1 MTLRQDGLAQAGW
14 RTESVIQGE
23 FRVSS
28 DEGVIMS
35 TVLGSCV
42 SVALFDPAVQIGGM
56 NHYLLPENLSGQTGD
71 VKYGALAIELLIN
84 ALLKAGAAR
93 ANMRAKLFG
102 GARIVASL
110 GDIGARNAEFA
121 RNYMRREG
129 FRISAEDL
137 GGVHA
142 RRLQFHPV
150 TGSARVFSVP
160 RKETDFVVGRERPPR
175 VPAETVSN
183 VVLF

>member
-1 MTLRQDGLAQAGW
+1 MILRQKGPARPSW
-14 RTESVIQGE
+14 RTETVIQGE

-28 DEGVIMS
+28 DEDVVMS

-42 SVALFDPAVQIGGM
+42 SVALFDPALQIGGM
-56 NHYLLPENLSGQTGD
+56 NHYLLPENPSGKTGD
-71 VKYGALAIELLIN
+71 VKYGAMAIELLIN
-84 ALLKAGAAR
+84 GLLKAGAAR

-102 GARIVASL
+102 GASIVASL

-121 RNYMRREG
+121 RSYMRREG
-129 FRISAEDL
+129 FRIAAEDL

-150 TGSARVFSVP
+150 TGSARVFAVP
-160 RKETDFVVGRERPPR
+160 RKEADGVVGRERPPR
-175 VPAETVSN
+175 VPPDTASN
-183 VVLF
+183 IVLF